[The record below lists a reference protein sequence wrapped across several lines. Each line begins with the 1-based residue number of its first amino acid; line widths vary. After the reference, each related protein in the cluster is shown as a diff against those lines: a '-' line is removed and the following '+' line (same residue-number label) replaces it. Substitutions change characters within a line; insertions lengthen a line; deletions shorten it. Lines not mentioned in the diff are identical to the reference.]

1 MPNLRSLTLQ
11 CLRLYEEDYYKK
23 LIEKILL
30 LNLKNIDLH
39 INSIFSMDIYSLKEL
54 KEIFPKI
61 NFYKFDNI
69 SIEKFNQI
77 QFEEIKKSTLNFL
90 KKKTFN

>member
-30 LNLKNIDLH
+30 LNLKNLKDITLNLMNVSNNYFDDIKGENTSVTNLSVIFKEKINENI
-39 INSIFSMDIYSLKEL
+39 INSLQILFQ
-54 KEIFPKI
+54 
-61 NFYKFDNI
+61 NI
-69 SIEKFNQI
+69 I
-77 QFEEIKKSTLNFL
+77 
-90 KKKTFN
+90 